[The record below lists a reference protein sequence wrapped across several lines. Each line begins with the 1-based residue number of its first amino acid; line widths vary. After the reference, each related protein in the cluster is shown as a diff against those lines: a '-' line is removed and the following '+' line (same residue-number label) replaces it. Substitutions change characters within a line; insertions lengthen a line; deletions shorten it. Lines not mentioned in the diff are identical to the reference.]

1 LRAGRLARFGIRAD
15 ALALRYQVS
24 GVAAAGPSESRGRF
38 LPAFDLMAQ
47 TALRVSARID
57 LLAAAGAEA
66 ALGQT
71 DIRTGT
77 PPAVVAKI
85 PPFQLV
91 AEVGLRVGF

>member
-1 LRAGRLARFGIRAD
+1 
-15 ALALRYQVS
+15 
-24 GVAAAGPSESRGRF
+24 
-38 LPAFDLMAQ
+38 MAQ
-47 TALRVSARID
+47 TALRASARID
-57 LLAAAGAEA
+57 LFAAAGAEA